1 MAEIRLNKLA
11 KQYNIGIGTLVDFL
25 NERGA
30 GLELNP
36 NAKVSDSYLP
46 DLEKKFGDD
55 RKAVQEAAK
64 VDIKMKEIIEKNSRK
79 KTEEAD
85 DYEPARETIITSTS
99 LSSGNVVEKPASTVA
114 QTVQEETPQTAAVEH
129 PEVKEE
135 VPQPVEESAAKEQEE
150 AAPAEEPAKVEEEP
164 AAQTA
169 EELPSDREGH
179 RKASPLRPRRTSLQP
194 LQSWRSRCP

>member
-114 QTVQEETPQTAAVEH
+114 QTVQEEAPQAAIGRAHV
-129 PEVKEE
+129 
-135 VPQPVEESAAKEQEE
+135 
-150 AAPAEEPAKVEEEP
+150 
-164 AAQTA
+164 
-169 EELPSDREGH
+169 
-179 RKASPLRPRRTSLQP
+179 
-194 LQSWRSRCP
+194 

>member
-46 DLEKKFGDD
+46 DLEKKFGDA

-64 VDIKMKEIIEKNSRK
+64 VDIKMKEIIERNSRE
-79 KTEEAD
+79 KTEAD

-114 QTVQEETPQTAAVEH
+114 QTVQEEAPQAAAVEH

-169 EELPSDREGH
+169 EELP
-179 RKASPLRPRRTSLQP
+179 
-194 LQSWRSRCP
+194 